1 MARRPAHG
9 SRLQPPADHVLGSRC
24 WQPAAMGLPG
34 IAVFLGGHH
43 AVLALRPLHGA
54 EGPTDENLKF
64 TLNMVSILEGIN
76 SPEHVKKLSL
86 SDLDQLAAEIRERLI
101 TVLSNNG
108 GHLGPNL
115 GVVELTIAL
124 HYVFNTPGDSF
135 LFDVSHQAYVHKL
148 LTGREKQFHTIRT
161 PDGLNGF
168 MLRTESPHDCYG
180 AGHAG
185 TALSAALGMAAARD
199 KTGGKEHVVAV
210 AGDAAFTCGI
220 TYEALNNIAH
230 HTRRMLVVLNDNEWS
245 IDKNVGAIASYLN
258 TIVTHPKYD
267 FLHERARKFV
277 EKVGGKM
284 ALRMAQKAEESMKAM
299 LWPSVIFE
307 ELGLR
312 YYGPIDGHDIPTLI
326 KTFEFL
332 KTQDRPVLLH
342 VLTQK
347 GKGFAPALKQPD
359 KFHGLGKYKIESG
372 ETAPTPTPTYS
383 EIFGKTLAKF
393 AETNQKL
400 VAITAAMP
408 SGTGLSH
415 FAKAHPSR
423 YFDVGIAEEHAT
435 LFACGLAT
443 QGLQPFLAIYST
455 FFQRAYDMAI
465 HDMGIQKLNVKLCMD
480 RAGLSGDD
488 GPTHHGL
495 FDIGYLRHIPNWVHM
510 QPKDEDDFVDMLW
523 TMAHYNGGPIAVR
536 YPRGA
541 GTGAKIKPEP
551 KLLEIGK
558 AEVVQHGRDV
568 AIFGLGNMFEVA
580 EEAAKKL
587 EEKGISVAL
596 INPRWIKPMDTGT
609 LEFFARSVEVVATIE
624 DHVLHNG
631 FGCAVM
637 EHLHSQQINTP
648 VVRIGWPDEFIE
660 HGSVPILRKKHG
672 ITADALVE
680 KVLPLLQKKSAAKSS
695 VA

>member
-1 MARRPAHG
+1 MMKSSSSESA
-9 SRLQPPADHVLGSRC
+9 QPSEATVAPCLLDGIRSPAD
-24 WQPAAMGLPG
+24 
-34 IAVFLGGHH
+34 IK
-43 AVLALRPLHGA
+43 ALR
-54 EGPTDENLKF
+54 EQ
-64 TLNMVSILEGIN
+64 
-76 SPEHVKKLSL
+76 
-86 SDLDQLAAEIRERLI
+86 DLPQLAQEVREELI
-101 TVLSNNG
+101 SVLSQTG

-124 HYVFNTPGDSF
+124 HRVFNTPHDRF
-135 LFDVSHQAYVHKL
+135 VMDVSHQGYVHKL
-148 LTGREKQFHTIRT
+148 FTGRLDRFNTMRQFG
-161 PDGLNGF
+161 GLNGF
-168 MLRTESPHDCYG
+168 LLRTESEHDCYG

-185 TALSAALGMAAARD
+185 TALSAALGMAVGRD
-199 KTGGKEHVVAV
+199 LRGGDENVIVV

-220 TYEALNNIAH
+220 SYEALNNVKAH
-230 HTRRMLVVLNDNEWS
+230 TKRFIVVLNDNEWS
-245 IDKNVGAIASYLN
+245 IAKNVGAIANYLN
-258 TIVTHPKYD
+258 TIATSPTFAH
-267 FLHERARKFV
+267 LHEKARHFV
-277 EKVGGKM
+277 QTIAGKSIADFAHKV
-284 ALRMAQKAEESMKAM
+284 EESVKG
-299 LWPSVIFE
+299 LLVPSVIFE

-312 YYGPIDGHDIPTLI
+312 YYGPIDGHDIPLLI
-326 KTFEFL
+326 RTFEFL
-332 KTQDRPVLLH
+332 KTQEEPVLLH
-342 VLTQK
+342 ILTQK
-347 GKGFAPALKQPD
+347 GKGYAPALKQPD

-393 AETNQKL
+393 ADTNQKL

-415 FAKAHPSR
+415 FVKAQPGR

-465 HDMGIQKLNVKLCMD
+465 HDIAIQNLNVKLCMD

-510 QPKDEDDFVDMLW
+510 QPKDEDEFVDMLW
-523 TMAHYNGGPIAVR
+523 TMAHYNSGPIAVR
-536 YPRGA
+536 YPRGS
-541 GTGAKIKPEP
+541 GPGVKIKPEP

-580 EEAAKKL
+580 QEAARKL

-609 LEFFARSVEVVATIE
+609 LEFFARSVEVVCTIE

-637 EHLHSQQINTP
+637 EHLHSQMINTP
-648 VVRIGWPDEFIE
+648 VVRVGWPDQFIE
-660 HGSVPILRKKHG
+660 HGAVPILRKKHG

-680 KVLPLLQKKSAAKSS
+680 KVLPLLRKKSNLKPS

>member
-1 MARRPAHG
+1 MTKSNSSENQQTAKTTDAPQ
-9 SRLQPPADHVLGSRC
+9 RLLD
-24 WQPAAMGLPG
+24 G
-34 IAVFLGGHH
+34 I
-43 AVLALRPLHGA
+43 R
-54 EGPTDENLKF
+54 
-64 TLNMVSILEGIN
+64 
-76 SPEHVKKLSL
+76 SPEDVKTLREQ
-86 SDLDQLAAEIRERLI
+86 DLPQLAQEVRDELI
-101 TVLSNNG
+101 KVLSQTG

-124 HYVFNTPGDSF
+124 HRVFNTPNDRF
-135 LFDVSHQAYVHKL
+135 VMDVSHQGYVHKM
-148 LTGREKQFHTIRT
+148 LTGRLDRFGTMRQFG
-161 PDGLNGF
+161 GLNGF
-168 MLRTESPHDCYG
+168 LLRSESEHDCYG

-185 TALSAALGMAAARD
+185 TALSAALGMAVGRD
-199 KTGGKEHVVAV
+199 LRGGDENIVVV

-220 TYEALNNIAH
+220 SYEALNNVKAH
-230 HTRRMLVVLNDNEWS
+230 TKRFIVVLNDNEWS
-245 IDKNVGAIASYLN
+245 IAKNVGAIANYLN
-258 TIVTHPKYD
+258 TIATSPTFAH
-267 FLHERARKFV
+267 LHEKARRFV
-277 EKVGGKM
+277 ESVAGKSVAEFAHKV
-284 ALRMAQKAEESMKAM
+284 EESFKS
-299 LWPSVIFE
+299 LLVPSVIFE

-312 YYGPIDGHDIPTLI
+312 YYGPIDGHDIPLLI
-326 KTFEFL
+326 RTFEFL
-332 KTQDRPVLLH
+332 KTQDEPVLLH
-342 VLTQK
+342 ILTQK
-347 GKGFAPALKQPD
+347 GKGYAPALKQPD

-393 AETNQKL
+393 ADTNRKL

-415 FAKAHPSR
+415 FAKAHPDR
-423 YFDVGIAEEHAT
+423 YYDVGIAEEHAT
-435 LFACGLAT
+435 LFSCGLAT

-465 HDMGIQKLNVKLCMD
+465 HDIAIQNLNVKLCMD

-495 FDIGYLRHIPNWVHM
+495 FDIGYLRHVPNWVHM
-510 QPKDEDDFVDMLW
+510 QPKDEDEFVDMLW
-523 TMAHYNGGPIAVR
+523 TMLHYNSGPIAVR
-536 YPRGA
+536 YPRGS
-541 GTGAKIKPEP
+541 GTGAKIKAEP

-568 AIFGLGNMFEVA
+568 AIFGLGAMFEIA
-580 EEAAKKL
+580 EEAARKL
-587 EEKGISVAL
+587 EEKGVSVAL

-609 LEFFARSVEVVATIE
+609 LEFFARSVEVVCTIE

-637 EHLHSQQINTP
+637 EHLHSQMINTP
-648 VVRIGWPDEFIE
+648 VVRIGWPDQFIE
-660 HGSVPILRKKHG
+660 HGAVPILRKKYG

-680 KVLPLLQKKSAAKSS
+680 KVLPLLQKKSKLKPS

>member
-1 MARRPAHG
+1 MKSSSSESARTSEATATPP
-9 SRLQPPADHVLGSRC
+9 RLLDGVRSPAD
-24 WQPAAMGLPG
+24 
-34 IAVFLGGHH
+34 IK
-43 AVLALRPLHGA
+43 ALR
-54 EGPTDENLKF
+54 EQ
-64 TLNMVSILEGIN
+64 
-76 SPEHVKKLSL
+76 
-86 SDLDQLAAEIRERLI
+86 DLPQLAQEVREELI
-101 TVLSNNG
+101 GVLSQTG

-124 HYVFNTPGDSF
+124 HRVFKTPHDRF
-135 LFDVSHQAYVHKL
+135 VMDVSHQGYVHKL
-148 LTGREKQFHTIRT
+148 FTGRLDRFNTMRQFG
-161 PDGLNGF
+161 GLNGF
-168 MLRTESPHDCYG
+168 LLRTESEHDCYG

-185 TALSAALGMAAARD
+185 TALSAALGMAVGRD
-199 KTGGKEHVVAV
+199 LRGGDENIIVV
-210 AGDAAFTCGI
+210 AGDAALTCGI
-220 TYEALNNIAH
+220 SYEALNNVKAH
-230 HTRRMLVVLNDNEWS
+230 TKRFIVVLNDNEWS
-245 IDKNVGAIASYLN
+245 IAKNVGAIANYLN
-258 TIVTHPKYD
+258 SIATSPTFAH
-267 FLHERARKFV
+267 LHEKAAHFVRAVAGKSVAHFAH
-277 EKVGGKM
+277 KV
-284 ALRMAQKAEESMKAM
+284 EESVKG
-299 LWPSVIFE
+299 LLVPSVIFE

-312 YYGPIDGHDIPTLI
+312 YYGPIDGHDIPLLI
-326 KTFEFL
+326 RTFEFL
-332 KTQDRPVLLH
+332 KTQEEPVLLH
-342 VLTQK
+342 ILTQK
-347 GKGFAPALKQPD
+347 GKGYAPALKQPD

-393 AETNQKL
+393 ADTNQKL

-415 FAKAHPSR
+415 FVKAHPGR

-465 HDMGIQKLNVKLCMD
+465 HDIAIQNLNVKLCMD

-495 FDIGYLRHIPNWVHM
+495 FDIGYLRHVPNWVHM
-510 QPKDEDDFVDMLW
+510 QPKDEDEFVDMLW
-523 TMAHYNGGPIAVR
+523 TMAHYNSGPIAVR
-536 YPRGA
+536 YPRGS
-541 GTGAKIKPEP
+541 GPGVKIKSEP

-580 EEAAKKL
+580 QEAARKL

-609 LEFFARSVEVVATIE
+609 LEFFARSAEVIATME

-637 EHLHSQQINTP
+637 EHLYSQGIHTP
-648 VVRIGWPDEFIE
+648 VVRIGWPDQFVE
-660 HGSVPILRKKHG
+660 HGSIPILRKKHG
-672 ITADALVE
+672 LTADALVE
-680 KVLPLLQKKSAAKSS
+680 KVLPLLRKQPAARSSAA
-695 VA
+695 